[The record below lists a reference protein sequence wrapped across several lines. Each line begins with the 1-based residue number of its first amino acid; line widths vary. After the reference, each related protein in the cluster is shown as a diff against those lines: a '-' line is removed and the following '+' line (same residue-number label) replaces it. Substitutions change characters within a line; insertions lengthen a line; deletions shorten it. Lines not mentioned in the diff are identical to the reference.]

1 VSTARAAPL
10 RRDPANGILGGVC
23 AGLAARLGLDP
34 LLVRG
39 AVVLVTIASG
49 GVAVVFYAI
58 AWGLLPAAEQPAV
71 RPRPRRR
78 TGAWRIALGVGFLSL
93 AVLLVFRELGIWWSD
108 ALVWPLVLAA
118 AGAALLWRQSTAGA
132 ETAEETLATEAEPAA
147 ESKTPRADTATLYRG
162 GFGVALVVGAMILF
176 LYANGALG
184 PARDAALAAVVILVG
199 LGLILAPFWLR
210 LARNLA
216 SERAERIR
224 SQERAEVGAHLHD
237 SVLQTLA
244 LVQRRAEDPREVSAL
259 ARRQERELRE
269 WLSGEPP
276 PRPEESLRAALETT
290 AVEVEERHGVP
301 IDVVVVG
308 DSPLDPRTEA
318 VVAAAREALVNAAR
332 FAGDAGPVSVYAELA
347 NGRVQVFVHDRGAGF
362 DLDAVP
368 GDRRG
373 VRESIIGRMDRHGGR
388 ATVRSTP
395 GEGTEVELTLE
406 RE

>member
-1 VSTARAAPL
+1 
-10 RRDPANGILGGVC
+10 
-23 AGLAARLGLDP
+23 
-34 LLVRG
+34 
-39 AVVLVTIASG
+39 
-49 GVAVVFYAI
+49 
-58 AWGLLPAAEQPAV
+58 
-71 RPRPRRR
+71 
-78 TGAWRIALGVGFLSL
+78 
-93 AVLLVFRELGIWWSD
+93 
-108 ALVWPLVLAA
+108 
-118 AGAALLWRQSTAGA
+118 
-132 ETAEETLATEAEPAA
+132 
-147 ESKTPRADTATLYRG
+147 
-162 GFGVALVVGAMILF
+162 
-176 LYANGALG
+176 
-184 PARDAALAAVVILVG
+184 
-199 LGLILAPFWLR
+199 
-210 LARNLA
+210 
-216 SERAERIR
+216 
-224 SQERAEVGAHLHD
+224 
-237 SVLQTLA
+237 
-244 LVQRRAEDPREVSAL
+244 VQRRAQDPREVSAL

-276 PRPEESLRAALETT
+276 PRPDESLRAALETT

-308 DSPLDPRTEA
+308 DSPLDPRAEA